1 MFFNIFFK
9 YAKMFSDDADILLWF
24 VRYKVGLIF
33 AKVARYTTMILDFGN
48 NMFLVL
54 YLEIAW
60 FLSMHF

>member
-1 MFFNIFFK
+1 MV
-9 YAKMFSDDADILLWF
+9 SDDADILLWF
-24 VRYKVGLIF
+24 VQHKVGLIF

-60 FLSMHF
+60 FLIMHF